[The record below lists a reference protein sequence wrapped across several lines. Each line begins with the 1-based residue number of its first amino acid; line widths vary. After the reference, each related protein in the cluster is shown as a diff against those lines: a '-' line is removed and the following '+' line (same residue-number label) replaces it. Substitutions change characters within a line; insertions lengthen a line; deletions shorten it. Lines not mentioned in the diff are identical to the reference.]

1 MYLVNHEG
9 AHILCII
16 FCQTDLNA
24 MINGSMEKR
33 RQQEEV
39 LAKRVRAEEQRC
51 GRAAILLQA
60 GARGYIT
67 RKKYTPILVALSK
80 MKKMEK
86 EKEQERLRTQAAV
99 TIQVVWKGYRYM

>member
-1 MYLVNHEG
+1 
-9 AHILCII
+9 
-16 FCQTDLNA
+16 

-39 LAKRVRAEEQRC
+39 LAERMRGEEKRR

-67 RKKYTPILVALSK
+67 RKKYAPTFLALRE

-99 TIQVVWKGYRYM
+99 TIQVVWRGYRYM